1 MIKRISGLFP
11 FLLIL
16 SFSYCGPVKS
26 DSGALT
32 TSELES
38 AGTKIGDKIAKHF
51 KENPVEGGVFVAL
64 LATRND
70 TSEQIPTEIFDS
82 ALVKTLMK
90 NKIYTIKVDARQDQ
104 LKQIKWDQQMGIGQF
119 NLGNLKSPNYF
130 VKSKIDENMFRS
142 DGKKVVE
149 QSLNV
154 EFIHLESLVV
164 MVSEKETF
172 SKKAKDNQGLGW

>member
-1 MIKRISGLFP
+1 
-11 FLLIL
+11 
-16 SFSYCGPVKS
+16 
-26 DSGALT
+26 
-32 TSELES
+32 
-38 AGTKIGDKIAKHF
+38 
-51 KENPVEGGVFVAL
+51 

-90 NKIYTIKVDARQDQ
+90 NKIYTLKVDARQDQ

-130 VKSKIDENMFRS
+130 VKSRIDENMFRS
-142 DGKKVVE
+142 DGQKVVE
-149 QSLNV
+149 QSMNV
-154 EFIHLESLVV
+154 EFIHLESLAV